1 MIDILPESYFS
12 ESVQIFDI
20 TGREV
25 YQSMEKS
32 KQIDVPSVNWVK
44 GIYFYKVRLE
54 DGIVTSGKIVKE

>member
-25 YQSMEKS
+25 YQSVEKAN
-32 KQIDVPSVNWVK
+32 QIDVPSATWAK
-44 GIYFYKVRLE
+44 GIYFYKVRLA
-54 DGIVTSGKIVKE
+54 DAIITSGKIVKN